1 METILKVE
9 GMTCLHC
16 KEAVEGAVNKLDGVK
31 SAAVDLE
38 AAKIIERKGI
48 AYLDSITKKDFKNRE
63 KALSLVN
70 KKK

>member
-9 GMTCLHC
+9 GMTCGHC

-38 AAKIIERKGI
+38 AANVTVDHEESVTVEAMKEAIEDQGYDVVK
-48 AYLDSITKKDFKNRE
+48 
-63 KALSLVN
+63 
-70 KKK
+70 

>member
-9 GMTCLHC
+9 GMTCGHC

-38 AAKIIERKGI
+38 AANVTVDHEESVTVDAMKEAIEDQGYNVVK
-48 AYLDSITKKDFKNRE
+48 
-63 KALSLVN
+63 
-70 KKK
+70 

>member
-38 AAKIIERKGI
+38 AANVTVDHEESVTVETMKEAIEDQGYDVVK
-48 AYLDSITKKDFKNRE
+48 
-63 KALSLVN
+63 
-70 KKK
+70 

>member
-9 GMTCLHC
+9 GMTCGHC

-38 AAKIIERKGI
+38 AANVTVDHEESVTVDAMKEAIEDQGYDVVK
-48 AYLDSITKKDFKNRE
+48 
-63 KALSLVN
+63 
-70 KKK
+70 

>member
-9 GMTCLHC
+9 GMTCGHC

-38 AAKIIERKGI
+38 AANVTVDHEESVTIEAMKEAIEDQG
-48 AYLDSITKKDFKNRE
+48 YDVVK
-63 KALSLVN
+63 
-70 KKK
+70 